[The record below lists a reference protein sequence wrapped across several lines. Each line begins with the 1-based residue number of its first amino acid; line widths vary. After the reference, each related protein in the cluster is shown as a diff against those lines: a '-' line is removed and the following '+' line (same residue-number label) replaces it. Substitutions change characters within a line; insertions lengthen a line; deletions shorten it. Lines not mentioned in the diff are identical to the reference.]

1 MKVLQATEELITNR
15 EVLEWLQSYET
26 KQNKEKLPSNLKQLI
41 EPLTKYLQDTPA
53 GTQST
58 CSLQSLMGQLEKFQ
72 LTVGEL
78 QMIANLRP
86 NSIVQLMCIVLDC
99 ETRFTEEEMAEILQ
113 IIDTNLEPSPSQ
125 GEVDMQSTP
134 SSL

>member
-53 GTQST
+53 GES
-58 CSLQSLMGQLEKFQ
+58 
-72 LTVGEL
+72 
-78 QMIANLRP
+78 
-86 NSIVQLMCIVLDC
+86 
-99 ETRFTEEEMAEILQ
+99 EESHCNRQFILYCH
-113 IIDTNLEPSPSQ
+113 
-125 GEVDMQSTP
+125 
-134 SSL
+134 